1 MGGRVGTP
9 AGANDAPRAYAVCIN
24 VKHKICSRNGGT
36 VAKGL
41 ELKAECVVQARTTCK
56 EVCAQS
62 RFCNFGNSGL
72 GKLVQREHGN
82 RLHKNG
88 RVCCFD
94 KCRVPQSWG
103 LEVKPHLWCA

>member
-1 MGGRVGTP
+1 MG
-9 AGANDAPRAYAVCIN
+9 
-24 VKHKICSRNGGT
+24 HKICSRNGGT

-103 LEVKPHLWCA
+103 LEVKPHLWCNWCHYQQFMILINSTGAIILKPI